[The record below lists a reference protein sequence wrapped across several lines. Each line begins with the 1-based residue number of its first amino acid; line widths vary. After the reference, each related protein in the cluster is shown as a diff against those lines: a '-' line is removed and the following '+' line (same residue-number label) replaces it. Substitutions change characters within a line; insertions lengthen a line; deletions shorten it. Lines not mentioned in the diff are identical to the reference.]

1 MRCDATTF
9 GLPTTRGGNDEGQ
22 RAKLNS
28 AEACSD
34 KKHTPASSTEE
45 GESESERERGRA
57 VEPTI

>member
-34 KKHTPASSTEE
+34 KKHTPGSSTEE
-45 GESESERERGRA
+45 GKARASEKEAEL
-57 VEPTI
+57 